1 VLEVTNRMVY
11 SELPPK
17 TTARKKVRVP
27 DITAAKGARKLTSLT
42 CYDATFARLL
52 ERTTL
57 DFVLVGDSL
66 GNVIQ
71 GRNSTLNVTVEDI
84 AYHVRCVAAALRT
97 PLLVAD
103 MPFCAAGF
111 DAPATYRNAETLMRA
126 GAEAVKIEG
135 ATPALCAQIQTLTAL
150 GIPVMGHVGLTPQSV
165 HALGGHKVQGKTDAA
180 RIRLVD
186 EAKRL
191 EDAGVF
197 AIVLELVTPEVAV
210 DVTAAVHVPT
220 VGIGAG
226 AGCDGQILVL
236 HDMLGLN
243 KDFRPKFLKHFA
255 SLEDLVVEAVGEYCR
270 EVADSTFPTDGRGHD
285 EPRRQTES

>member
-1 VLEVTNRMVY
+1 MFSIARLAPFLLHEVTNAMVY
-11 SELPPK
+11 SASTPQ

-27 DITAAKGARKLTSLT
+27 EITAAKGVRKLTSLT

-52 ERTTL
+52 ERTPL

-71 GRNSTLNVTVEDI
+71 GQQSTLGVTVDDV

-97 PLLVAD
+97 PVLVAD
-103 MPFCAAGF
+103 MPFCSAGF
-111 DAPATYRNAETLMRA
+111 DASATYRNAETLMRA

-135 ATPALCAQIQTLTAL
+135 ATSSLCSQIQTLTSL
-150 GIPVMGHVGLTPQSV
+150 GVPVMGHVGLTPQSV
-165 HALGGHKVQGKTDAA
+165 HALGGHRVQGKSDAA
-180 RIRLVD
+180 RIRLLD

-197 AIVLELVTPEVAV
+197 AIVLELVTPDVARA
-210 DVTAAVHVPT
+210 VTEAVHVPT

-226 AGCDGQILVL
+226 TGCDGQILVL
-236 HDMLGLN
+236 QDMLGLN

-255 SLEDLVVEAVGEYCR
+255 SLEDTVVDAVRGYCQ
-270 EVADSTFPTDGRGHD
+270 EVQDGVFP
-285 EPRRQTES
+285 S